1 MSESMQESLN
11 EALSAAIDSE
21 AEELE
26 LRRVLNAVGGDSEL
40 RAKWE
45 RLHLIGGIIRG
56 EATWPRAGAATAKA
70 SAGGFVAVPPESFE
84 SVRIQVGTRYPAR
97 WLGPVTGVAVAAA
110 VMLAVYLDTVD
121 KPGTVNA
128 ETPVLELAS
137 SPQPERVPS
146 EVDLRRAH
154 AYLMRHAQ
162 HTSIMP
168 RTPAMPFI
176 KVLAVRSEDEDTP

>member
-1 MSESMQESLN
+1 
-11 EALSAAIDSE
+11 
-21 AEELE
+21 
-26 LRRVLNAVGGDSEL
+26 
-40 RAKWE
+40 
-45 RLHLIGGIIRG
+45 
-56 EATWPRAGAATAKA
+56 
-70 SAGGFVAVPPESFE
+70 
-84 SVRIQVGTRYPAR
+84 
-97 WLGPVTGVAVAAA
+97 VAAA